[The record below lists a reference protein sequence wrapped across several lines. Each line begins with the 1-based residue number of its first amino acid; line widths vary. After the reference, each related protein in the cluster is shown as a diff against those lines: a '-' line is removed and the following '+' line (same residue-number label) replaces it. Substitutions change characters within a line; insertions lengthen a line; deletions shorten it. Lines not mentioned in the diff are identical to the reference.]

1 MRTLRLA
8 GVSAVLMSALVL
20 AGCSGQPEGKVASL
34 GGDKDKAAAQND
46 ADVPKDPKERALK
59 FAKCMRDNGVDMPDP
74 TFGEGGASIALG
86 SGDADMEKF
95 KKANKACE
103 KYSGA
108 KDFNPN
114 DPKVKEEQLKW
125 AKCMREQG
133 IDMPDPG
140 ADGSVRAMPMDK
152 DQKKMEEAFK
162 KCSPDGKGGVIAVRP
177 EAGK

>member
-8 GVSAVLMSALVL
+8 GVSAVLMSALLL
-20 AGCSGQPEGKVASL
+20 AGCGGQPDNKVASL
-34 GGDKDKAAAQND
+34 GGDKKNTAAEND
-46 ADVPKDPKERALK
+46 PDVPKDPKERMLK

-74 TFGEGGASIALG
+74 TFGEGGASITLG
-86 SGDADMEKF
+86 RGDADMGKLD
-95 KKANKACE
+95 KANKACE

-108 KDFNPN
+108 KDFNPD
-114 DPKVKEEQLKW
+114 DPKFKEEQLKW

-140 ADGSVRAMPMDK
+140 AGGAAQAIPMDQ

-162 KCSPDGKGGVIAVRP
+162 KCSPDGKGGAIAIRP